1 MKATRLT
8 ALAND
13 LGVATAVFYAVAR
26 ALRYVTGRDVVRH
39 YLFTA
44 QPVAERLLNR
54 ISTQR
59 QIRIELVGTE
69 SYELAWFPRP
79 AHVIANRFR
88 QGGLCFAAFKG
99 DEAIGSLWLARDEY
113 WEDEVACR
121 FVPEPAHLAVWDFDV
136 YVKPEHRGGR
146 VFAYLWDEAF
156 QWLRDNGYQWTMS
169 RIDGFNPASIR
180 AHKRL
185 GARVVGR
192 GIFFV
197 AGKLQISLFTI
208 RPFVHLCWGR
218 RHPPKV
224 RVRAP

>member
-1 MKATRLT
+1 MGRMG
-8 ALAND
+8 D
-13 LGVATAVFYAVAR
+13 LGIANAVLYSVSR
-26 ALRYVTGRDVVRH
+26 VLRLVTGRDMLRY

-44 QPVAERLLNR
+44 QPVSERPLIR
-54 ISTQR
+54 VSGRR
-59 QIRIELVGTE
+59 QVRVDIVAPENYR
-69 SYELAWFPRP
+69 LAWFPRP
-79 AHVIANRFR
+79 AHVIADRFR

-99 DEAIGSLWLARDEY
+99 DEAVGCLWLARDEY
-113 WEDEVACR
+113 REDEVACR
-121 FVPEPAHLAVWDFDV
+121 FVPQPAHLAVWDFDV

-156 QWLRDNGYQWTMS
+156 QWLKDNGYRWTMS

-180 AHKRL
+180 AHRRL
-185 GARVVGR
+185 GARVMGR

-197 AGKLQISLFTI
+197 AGKLQISFFTV
-208 RPFVHLCWGR
+208 RPFVNLCWGR

>member
-1 MKATRLT
+1 MTLKRFL
-8 ALAND
+8 D
-13 LGVATAVFYAVAR
+13 PIRQLGIMAGLLYAVAR
-26 ALRYVTGRDVVRH
+26 TLRCVTGGDVVRH

-44 QPVAERLLNR
+44 QPVPERPLSR
-54 ISTQR
+54 RTR
-59 QIRIELVGTE
+59 QQQVRIEMIPPEDYQLT
-69 SYELAWFPRP
+69 WFPRP
-79 AHVIANRFR
+79 AHVIADRFR
-88 QGGLCFAAFKG
+88 QGGLCFGAFKG
-99 DEAIGSLWLARDEY
+99 DEAVGCLWLARDEY

-156 QWLRDNGYQWTMS
+156 QWLRDNGYRWTMS

-180 AHKRL
+180 AHRRL
-185 GARVVGR
+185 GARVMGR

-197 AGKLQISLFTI
+197 AGNLQFSFFTV
-208 RPFVHLCWGR
+208 RPFVNLCWGR